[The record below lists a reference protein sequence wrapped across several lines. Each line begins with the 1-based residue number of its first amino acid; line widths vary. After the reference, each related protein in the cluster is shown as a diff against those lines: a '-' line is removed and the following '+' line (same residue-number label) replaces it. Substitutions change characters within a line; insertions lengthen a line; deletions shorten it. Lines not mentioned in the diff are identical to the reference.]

1 MELLLRDNLRRIFC
15 GVLLVIGAGV
25 VCGAERFPP
34 PEFESDYQQP
44 TMVHPGARS
53 VVFEYIDVAVLVVVM
68 SLTCVLVYKKRCRK
82 GIFLMMLASIGYFG
96 FWREGCICSIGAI
109 GNVVLSVFDTN
120 YAIPLVGLL
129 FFVVPLVF
137 TLFFGRAFCGAV
149 CPLGAIQDV
158 VLLKPV
164 ALPGWLA
171 GTLRLFAYAYLAIAV
186 LMAATGSAFVIC
198 RYDPFIAIFRLGGNI
213 NMVVV
218 GGCMLLIGVFVGRP
232 YCRFLCPY
240 GVILRQLSR
249 LSRKRV
255 TITPD
260 ECIKCRLCEDAC
272 PFGAISKPT
281 AEWAEGDYEVNKRR
295 LGMNILLVPVLVV
308 GFGIAGYM
316 LSGGASRANVTV
328 RLADRIYAEE
338 SGEFEDTTDASLAFR
353 GGGMTIAEL
362 YGKAAK
368 VQRQFVFGSIL
379 AGAFV
384 GLVAGV
390 KLIRNSIQW
399 KRSEYEADRAGCFS
413 CGRCFKY
420 CPMEHE
426 RLKGNAKTL
435 NSNN

>member
-1 MELLLRDNLRRIFC
+1 MKISSLGKIFC
-15 GVLLVIGAGV
+15 GVVLLCAVGAV
-25 VCGAERFPP
+25 FGAERFPP
-34 PEFESDYQQP
+34 PEFDSGYQQP
-44 TMVHPGARS
+44 TMVNPGARS
-53 VVFEYIDVAVLVVVM
+53 NVLEYVDVAVLVAVM
-68 SLTCVLVYKKRCRK
+68 SLTCFLVYKKRSRK
-82 GIFLMMLASIGYFG
+82 GIFWLMLGSILYFG

-120 YAIPLVGLL
+120 YAIPLAGLL
-129 FFVVPLVF
+129 FFVLPLVF
-137 TLFFGRAFCGAV
+137 TLFFGRAFCAAA
-149 CPLGAIQDV
+149 CPLGAIQDI

-164 ALPGWLA
+164 ALPVWLA

-198 RYDPFIAIFRLGGNI
+198 RYDPFIAIFRLGGNV

-218 GGCMLLIGVFVGRP
+218 GGCMLLIAVFVGRP

-249 LSRKRV
+249 VSRKRV

-272 PFGAISKPT
+272 PFGAINRPT
-281 AEWAEGDYEVNKRR
+281 AEWAEGDYRVNKKR
-295 LGMNILLVPVLVV
+295 LGVNILLLPVLVV
-308 GFGIAGYM
+308 VFGFAGYL
-316 LSGGASRANVTV
+316 LSGGASRAHVTV

-338 SGEFEDTTDASLAFR
+338 SGEVDDTTDASVAFR
-353 GGGMTIAEL
+353 GTGMTIAEL
-362 YGKAAK
+362 YGNAAK
-368 VQRQFVFGSIL
+368 VQKQFVFGSIL

-384 GLVAGV
+384 GLAAGV
-390 KLIRNSIQW
+390 KLIRSSIQW

-420 CPMEHE
+420 CPIENV
-426 RLKGNAKTL
+426 RLKKL
-435 NSNN
+435 SEQC